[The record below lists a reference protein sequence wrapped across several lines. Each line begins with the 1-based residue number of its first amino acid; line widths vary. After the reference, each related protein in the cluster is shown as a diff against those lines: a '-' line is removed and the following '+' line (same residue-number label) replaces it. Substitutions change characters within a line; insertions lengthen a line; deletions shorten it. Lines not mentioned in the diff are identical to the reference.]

1 MRCSGLAT
9 RLRLWLGGCSPLSFA
24 LGENMNRKIPFTF
37 YGDLL
42 GISGYYKLNPKIAK
56 EKLNEFYNTVFYS
69 LLDFCQNN
77 SEMNVIMFSDSLI
90 IFGDDVQKLL
100 IELQKVYI
108 ELLYKGL
115 LLRGAIV
122 KGALEF
128 EPRLT
133 IENFKKML
141 PKDDTLAR
149 AVGLEST
156 KKGARL
162 LIESSLAEELL
173 QETPEWLTI
182 EGYINNIKNDIP
194 YNDIL
199 RRIAPTPEM
208 DAYEYLYFWTC
219 DNFELL
225 SRYFWTSDNRLKL
238 SVNYKQIKQ
247 QLKQIMDMLS
257 KSITVHYKET
267 IALLER
273 CYNRK
278 KLTKEKLNN

>member
-1 MRCSGLAT
+1 
-9 RLRLWLGGCSPLSFA
+9 
-24 LGENMNRKIPFTF
+24 MNRKIPFTF